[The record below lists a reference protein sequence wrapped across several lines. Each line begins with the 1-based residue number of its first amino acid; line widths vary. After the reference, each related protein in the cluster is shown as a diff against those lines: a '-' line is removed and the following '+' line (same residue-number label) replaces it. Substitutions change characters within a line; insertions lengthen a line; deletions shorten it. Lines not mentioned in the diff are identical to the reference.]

1 MIKLIFYETWTKHN
15 VLTVE
20 YQKNS
25 PIWNSVLEKVY
36 LQSMWRSMLSSSTI
50 SGIKGLVALHD
61 KVSWI
66 CSILGRKLRMLT
78 VALPSLDAC
87 KNWST
92 VRKRLKN
99 NHSHYKIKV
108 STLMTDVHMFVLL
121 ALQEIGRWMAKV
133 KQFLNAEFMNKR
145 LVFIRKSNDS
155 DKVL

>member
-1 MIKLIFYETWTKHN
+1 MIKLILYATWRKHN

-108 STLMTDVHMFVLL
+108 GTLMTDVHMFVLL
-121 ALQEIGRWMAKV
+121 ALQEIERWMAKV